1 MAGNIV
7 DTYCES
13 ILDADLKTATVYLAL
28 FTASPTDTGAL
39 GNEVSGVDYAR
50 IEAVFGNVA
59 ASRSIANTTI
69 ITFAVAGAGGW
80 GTITHCGIM
89 DGDTEGA
96 DNMEWWGVLSPQK
109 VIDEGDQIKVPI
121 GNLTVSFTAT

>member
-7 DTYCES
+7 DAYCNS
-13 ILDADLKTATVYLAL
+13 VLTDDLKTATVYLAL
-28 FTASPTDTGAL
+28 FTASPGDAGAL

-50 IEAVFGNVA
+50 IEAVFGDDA
-59 ASRSIANTTI
+59 AARSIANTTI

-96 DNMEWWGVLSPQK
+96 DNMLWWGVLSPQK